1 VAAVRANR
9 LRSEMLLAKQRGE
22 LIEKRLVAQQATFLL
37 IAFRQRML
45 SIPQI
50 YNRQLLNISESQV
63 MSAKLREM
71 ALAVLEEL
79 QHLPERAVD
88 PG

>member
-50 YNRQLLNISESQV
+50 YNRQLLNISDSQV

-71 ALAVLEEL
+71 ALAGLEEL